1 MVGVGLALLELD
13 HLISAEH
20 TVGTEES
27 RLKYGMSNSGERSV
41 HCWLSQVIKY
51 QSVLSPSH
59 FCLLSSLIH
68 RWACTNNLR
77 MRLYTQLSFSI
88 IARPPFELL

>member
-27 RLKYGMSNSGERSV
+27 RLKRGTSNSGERSV

-51 QSVLSPSH
+51 QSVLSLFIVKSH
-59 FCLLSSLIH
+59 SQVGGMH
-68 RWACTNNLR
+68 
-77 MRLYTQLSFSI
+77 
-88 IARPPFELL
+88 